1 MTKPVTPEPPEDN
14 NPPSP
19 EEFQERLADLE
30 NLLIRLQDYTVTQV
44 QALHQA
50 DWEQKDAI
58 RNTQQVLL
66 GHLEKQGFMPK
77 REPQTFQ
84 PISTEETLHRLDRM
98 RAQALGDQKDQGEQS
113 GGGSTSG
120 GRHLPKSMKK

>member
-1 MTKPVTPEPPEDN
+1 MTKQVTPEPPEDN

-30 NLLIRLQDYTVTQV
+30 NLLVRLQDYTVAQV
-44 QALHQA
+44 QALNQA

-77 REPQTFQ
+77 REPQQFL
-84 PISTEETLHRLDRM
+84 PISAEETQHRIDRM
-98 RAQALGDQKDQGEQS
+98 RSQALGNQDQQGEQS

-120 GRHLPKSMKK
+120 GSQLLRSMKR